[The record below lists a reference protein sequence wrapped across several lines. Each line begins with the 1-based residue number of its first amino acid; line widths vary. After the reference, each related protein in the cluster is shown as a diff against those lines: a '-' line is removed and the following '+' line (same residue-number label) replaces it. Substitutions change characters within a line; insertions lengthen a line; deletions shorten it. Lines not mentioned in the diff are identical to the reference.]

1 MSLEKAK
8 KYLKQ
13 GKFRMKKA
21 AIVACSNAKEFQYKP
36 QIDDLT
42 AYLHSVGIEAEL
54 SDCIFS
60 DDSVFSGTPRERAA
74 QLMRMYKD
82 PEIEEIYDIS
92 GGDVANQILDE
103 LDYGVIA
110 ASKATFWGYSDLSTV
125 LNAIYTMT
133 GKEGVLYQIR
143 NVVRGDSTTVQRER
157 FQNRAELFAP
167 AVTFVQKTAMKGVVV
182 GGNIRC
188 FLKLAGTRYF
198 PNLDAKILLLEA
210 LGGEVPQMATYLAQL
225 KQIGAFQK
233 VNGVLL
239 GTFTAME
246 RGHCTP
252 DIVTLVQEVCGPDM
266 PIAKTAEIGHGHDS
280 KAIIIG
286 RELQLGSVTPT
297 VRSVTRRQ

>member
-8 KYLKQ
+8 KYLEQ
-13 GKFRMKKA
+13 GEFRMKKA

-143 NVVRGDSTTVQRER
+143 NVVRGDCIAVQRER
-157 FQNRAELFAP
+157 FENRAELFAS

-198 PNLDAKILLLEA
+198 PNLDAKILLLES

-225 KQIGAFQK
+225 KQMGAFDK

-246 RGHCTP
+246 RSECTP
-252 DIVTLVQEVCGPDM
+252 DIVTLVKEVCGPDM

-286 RELQLGSVTPT
+286 RELQLGSDPY
-297 VRSVTRRQ
+297 SA

>member
-8 KYLKQ
+8 KYLEQ
-13 GKFRMKKA
+13 EKFRMKKA
-21 AIVACSNAKEFQYKP
+21 AIVACSNAKESQYRH
-36 QIDDLT
+36 QIDDLI

-143 NVVRGDSTTVQRER
+143 NVVRGDSTAIQRER

-167 AVTFVQKTAMKGVVV
+167 AVTFVQKTAMQGVLV

-198 PNLDAKILLLEA
+198 PDLRAKILLLEA

-225 KQIGAFQK
+225 KQMGAFDK

-246 RGHCTP
+246 RGRCTP

-286 RELQLGSVTPT
+286 RELQLG
-297 VRSVTRRQ
+297 